1 MAPKRSTRGAV
12 IVIGLCLLI
21 GVGLGVALMPRLKDE
36 LLCVQDLTTGLI
48 YFIEAH
54 GGRMPVS
61 EQEFRESRFVEAQPD
76 GRIRIVA
83 NPDSNYRRAPHGYPI
98 GDLAQYRIGWGI
110 DLTSLE
116 VDDYGRVR
124 DGEGKPVVLFKWPS
138 SEGSEKGY
146 SRLLLLV
153 SREVRA
159 RAAAP

>member
-1 MAPKRSTRGAV
+1 MRGAV
-12 IVIGLCLLI
+12 VVIGLCLLI

-54 GGRMPVS
+54 GGRLPAS
-61 EQEFRESRFVEAQPD
+61 EQEFRESRFVATQPD
-76 GRIRIVA
+76 GCIRIVA
-83 NPDSNYRRAPHGYPI
+83 NPESNYRRETHGYDI
-98 GDLAQYRIGWGI
+98 GDLARYRIGWGV

-116 VDDYGRVR
+116 VDEYGRVR
-124 DGEGKPVVLFKWPS
+124 DRDGKAVVLFKWPS

-153 SREVRA
+153 SREVRS
-159 RAAAP
+159 RAAPP